1 MLNQDLLNRDLMQE
15 VIRIFIGR
23 EKEKAKFYY
32 ALFSASGFDER
43 IQKAGKENG
52 GIYLYDLPEIVNQP

>member
-1 MLNQDLLNRDLMQE
+1 MQE

-43 IQKAGKENG
+43 IQKAGKENE